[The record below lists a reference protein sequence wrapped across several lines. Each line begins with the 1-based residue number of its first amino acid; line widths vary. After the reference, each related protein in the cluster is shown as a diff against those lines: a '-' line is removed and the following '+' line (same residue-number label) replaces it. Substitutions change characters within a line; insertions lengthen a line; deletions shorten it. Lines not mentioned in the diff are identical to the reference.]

1 MAQTYSILTAD
12 WTNAPASCII
22 TQSRL
27 NSTGLCYY
35 SNMTSIIDPDS
46 SKYVY
51 LCPYCESIYDEYQSN
66 CKNCG
71 APLMLKPIRR
81 CE

>member
-1 MAQTYSILTAD
+1 MDDKSITIGLPGTS
-12 WTNAPASCII
+12 WTTVPSLSYHMCNTII
-22 TQSRL
+22 SARR
-27 NSTGLCYY
+27 
-35 SNMTSIIDPDS
+35 IDDDQPT
-46 SKYVY
+46 VY
-51 LCPYCESIYDEYQSN
+51 LCPYCESIYDKYHSN

>member
-1 MAQTYSILTAD
+1 MDDENLTIGLPRTS
-12 WTNAPASCII
+12 WTTAPLSLLSYHMCDTII
-22 TQSRL
+22 SARR
-27 NSTGLCYY
+27 
-35 SNMTSIIDPDS
+35 IDDDPPT
-46 SKYVY
+46 VY
-51 LCPYCESIYDEYQSN
+51 LCPYCESIYDKYQSN